1 MADRGFVPWT
11 GRDDGPGPEHAR
23 WHSVVRGWAPGSLL
37 PEGAVV
43 LVGFASDEGVRRN
56 GGRVGAA
63 EGPGA
68 LRGALASLSDPGCPV
83 FDAGDV
89 VVDDGDLEGG
99 QARLG
104 ALVAAVLDV
113 GGLPVV
119 LGGGHAVAYG
129 SYLGWAEGIS
139 GWRNPKDPWGS
150 STRRCTGERHTWGV
164 LNVDAHF
171 DLRVADRA
179 TSGTPFAQ
187 MAADEAAHG
196 RDLAYAVAGIS
207 RANNT
212 RVLFD
217 AAERLGVE
225 VLLDED
231 CTPTTAGAFAEEFV
245 ARVDRVHLTLDL
257 DALPASVA
265 PGVSAPAGFGISLD
279 AVRAMIRAVVGSGR
293 LGLFEVAE
301 LNPSFD
307 PDGRTA
313 RTAARLVDLAARA

>member
-1 MADRGFVPWT
+1 MADREFAPWS
-11 GRDDGPGPEHAR
+11 GRGDGPGPEHAR
-23 WHSVVRGWAPGSLL
+23 WHSVVRGWAPGESL

-63 EGPGA
+63 AGPA
-68 LRGALASLSDPGCPV
+68 VLRQALASLSDPGCPV

-99 QARLG
+99 QVRLG
-104 ALVAAVLDV
+104 ALVAAVLDA

-129 SYLGWAEGIS
+129 SYLGWAGRP
-139 GWRNPKDPWGS
+139 G
-150 STRRCTGERHTWGV
+150 WGV

-187 MAADEAAHG
+187 MAADEASAA

-231 CTPTTAGAFAEEFV
+231 CTPATAGAVAEEFV
-245 ARVDRVHLTLDL
+245 ARVDRVHLTIDL

-279 AVRAMIRAVVGSGR
+279 SVRAVVRAVVGSGR
-293 LGLFEVAE
+293 LGLLEVAE

-307 PDGRTA
+307 VDGRTA
-313 RTAARLVDLAARA
+313 RTAARLVDLAVRA

>member
-1 MADRGFVPWT
+1 MADREFAPWS
-11 GRDDGPGPEHAR
+11 GRGDGPGPEHAR
-23 WHSVVRGWAPGSLL
+23 WHSVVRGWAPGESL

-63 EGPGA
+63 AGPAA
-68 LRGALASLSDPGCPV
+68 LRQALASLSDPGCPV

-104 ALVAAVLDV
+104 ALVAAVLDA

-129 SYLGWAEGIS
+129 SYLGWAGRP
-139 GWRNPKDPWGS
+139 G
-150 STRRCTGERHTWGV
+150 WGV

-187 MAADEAAHG
+187 MAADEASAA

-231 CTPTTAGAFAEEFV
+231 CAPATVGAFAEEQIEGPDEDGF
-245 ARVDRVHLTLDL
+245 A
-257 DALPASVA
+257 
-265 PGVSAPAGFGISLD
+265 GAGFAGDDVEPGFERDGGFLD
-279 AVRAMIRAVVGSGR
+279 EGEIFHSQERQHGEEDS
-293 LGLFEVAE
+293 
-301 LNPSFD
+301 
-307 PDGRTA
+307 RTGA
-313 RTAARLVDLAARA
+313 GVKSI